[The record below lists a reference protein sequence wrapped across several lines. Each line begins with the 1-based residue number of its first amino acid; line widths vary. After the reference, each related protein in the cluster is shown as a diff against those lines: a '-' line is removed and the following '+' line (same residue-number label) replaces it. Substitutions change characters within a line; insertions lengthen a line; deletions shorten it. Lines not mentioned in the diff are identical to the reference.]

1 MVNRDELHLR
11 SSDNVGVKPVRVS
24 TLTDCLISGA
34 VSSGLTTIIY
44 QPLELLKTRIQLQ
57 TSSEP
62 SPYLG
67 RLIRSTKEIVRDHNF
82 AYLWRG
88 TGAVSIQRLF

>member
-1 MVNRDELHLR
+1 MVDKDGLHSR
-11 SSDNVGVKPVRVS
+11 SSNGVESVRIS
-24 TLTDCLISGA
+24 TLTECLISGA
-34 VSSGLTTIIY
+34 LSSGLTTIIY

-57 TSSEP
+57 ASSKP

-67 RLIRSTKEIVRDHNF
+67 RLIRSTREIVGNHSF

-88 TGAVSIQRLF
+88 TGAVSI